1 MKLRVW
7 IESPDNSSF
16 SQEDY
21 IELPDNLSDDEL
33 EEIAKQVAMAHI
45 RGLFGKDLVKVKTIR
60 STLKL

>member
-7 IESPDNSSF
+7 IESPDNASF

-33 EEIAKQVAMAHI
+33 GEIAKQVAMDHVEWGYE
-45 RGLFGKDLVKVKTIR
+45 RVNDNGK
-60 STLKL
+60 